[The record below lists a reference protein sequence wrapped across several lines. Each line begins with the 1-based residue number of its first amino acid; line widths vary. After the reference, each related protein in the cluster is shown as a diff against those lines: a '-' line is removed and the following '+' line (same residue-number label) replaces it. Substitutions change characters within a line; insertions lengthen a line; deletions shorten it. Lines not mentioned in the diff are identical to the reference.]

1 MVRIY
6 IVGII
11 ALLFVSCSDF
21 LKEYSQDLAY
31 VNSYTDLDELLPGG
45 AYLESDFSSFL
56 YTGHTPYVH
65 MMGDEMRE
73 NIEYAYG
80 EEYNSSCRDDYFG
93 YYTWQKRV
101 DIGFDNLV
109 KITNESSD
117 WKRLYEH
124 INVAN
129 MIIAEIADWS
139 GKNDFEDREI
149 SRIRGEA
156 YFLRGAYYFW
166 LVNLYGRP
174 YTVASAQ
181 TDPGV
186 PLKLTEYIEDK
197 KFTRNSVL
205 EVYDQVLKD
214 LDEAEKALEKTP
226 RKSVFRADITAA
238 YLLKSRVYLYMRDWK
253 NAAYYANKVLEKND
267 QLLDLNVF
275 DATSGIAFMSPK
287 SVETIFSTGDNW
299 VAGNTSMRQKG
310 MSASEDLINLYKK
323 NVNDLRLEV
332 FLNTN
337 YPPYFPCNKYAYDG
351 GEMSDVC
358 TYRTAEAYLNL
369 AEALAYQGDD
379 EGACEA
385 LNYLRKHRIRNAGEI
400 HYSGKELVVEIRD
413 ERFRELAFEG
423 HRWYDLSRYSVC
435 DRFPLEK
442 AVRNTYTT
450 YYYDGSYWVPLAT
463 HVYELKPGDPAY
475 VMPIPADVL
484 TFEELMQDNARG
496 ERNVVE
502 IINYN

>member
-6 IVGII
+6 IIGIVM
-11 ALLFVSCSDF
+11 LLSVSCSDF

-31 VNSYTDLDELLPGG
+31 VSSYTDLDELLLGG
-45 AYLESDFSSFL
+45 AYLNSDFSSYS
-56 YTGHTPYVH
+56 YTGYTPYVH
-65 MMGDEMRE
+65 MMADEMRE

-80 EEYNSSCRDDYFG
+80 IEYNSNPRDDYFG

-101 DIGFDNLV
+101 DVGFDNLV
-109 KITNESSD
+109 KITNESYD

-129 MIIAEIADWS
+129 MIIAEIVNWD
-139 GKNDFEDREI
+139 GENEFEKQEI

-166 LVNLYGRP
+166 LVNLYGKP
-174 YTVASAQ
+174 YTATSAI

-197 KFTRNSVL
+197 KFVRNSVQ

-214 LDEAEKALEKTP
+214 LDEAEKALEKVS
-226 RKSVFRADITAA
+226 RKSVFRADIIAT
-238 YLLKSRVYLYMRDWK
+238 YLLKSRVFLYARDWE
-253 NAAYYANKVLEKND
+253 NAAYYANKVLEKNG
-267 QLLDLNVF
+267 QLLDLNTF
-275 DATSGIAFMSPK
+275 TMDSETAFMSPT

-299 VAGNTSMRQKG
+299 IANNTSMRQKG
-310 MSASEDLINLYKK
+310 VSGSESVIELYEKDA
-323 NVNDLRLEV
+323 NDLRFEV
-332 FLNTN
+332 FLNTD
-337 YPPYFPCNKYAYDG
+337 YPPYLPCNKYAYNG

-369 AEALAYQGDD
+369 AEARAYQNDE
-379 EGACEA
+379 EGACKA
-385 LNYLRKHRIRNAGEI
+385 LNYLRKHRIRGAKDVS
-400 HYSGKELVVEIRD
+400 YSGKELMSEIRD
-413 ERFRELAFEG
+413 ERFRELVFEG
-423 HRWYDLSRYSVC
+423 HRWYDLRRYSVC
-435 DRFPLEK
+435 DRYPLDK

-450 YYYDGSYWVPLAT
+450 YYDDGESLVLQAT
-463 HVYELKPGDPAY
+463 YIYELRPGDPAY

-484 TFEELMQDNARG
+484 TFDELLKDNVRY
-496 ERNVVE
+496 ERNAVE